1 MLTEKQKQ
9 LIKQLAD
16 VITQINEEC
25 NRQYNEDNSQEFD
38 DKVTELYITMA
49 KAELNDEGWALP
61 FIVEKEVKRI
71 FNLDV

>member
-1 MLTEKQKQ
+1 MITEYQKR
-9 LIKQLAD
+9 LIKQLAG
-16 VITQINEEC
+16 VITKINEEC

-38 DKVTELYITMA
+38 DKVTELYITLA

-71 FNLDV
+71 FDLDV